1 MMDDRPRRFNP
12 FTRTN
17 TIPLPPIDSVILN
30 SVNANKGNGQS
41 QYTPALLERLNNLKS
56 VDEIEAEERQESI
69 LPKSDTSVDDIGEDV
84 IVVRNG
90 GGVTDIRK
98 KIYNIIIGAFKAK
111 KISDTS
117 IYFILQTIPYIDIID
132 DVIVIYTKRMS
143 IFEEIQIP
151 CVNIALALKDGF
163 KDKDMKVKF
172 IPCNHITISDYFS
185 KVNWDKKINIKR

>member
-30 SVNANKGNGQS
+30 SVNANKPNKESG
-41 QYTPALLERLNNLKS
+41 YTPALLERLNNLKS
-56 VDEIEAEERQESI
+56 VDEIEKEKESA
-69 LPKSDTSVDDIGEDV
+69 LPKSDTSVDDIGEDIIV
-84 IVVRNG
+84 IRNNKDI
-90 GGVTDIRK
+90 TDIRK

-111 KISDTS
+111 KISETS

-143 IFEEIQIP
+143 IFEEMQIP
-151 CVNIALALKDGF
+151 CVNIALALRDGF

-172 IPCNHITISDYFS
+172 ILCNHTTISDYFS
-185 KVNWDKKINIKR
+185 KVDWGKQFKVKQ